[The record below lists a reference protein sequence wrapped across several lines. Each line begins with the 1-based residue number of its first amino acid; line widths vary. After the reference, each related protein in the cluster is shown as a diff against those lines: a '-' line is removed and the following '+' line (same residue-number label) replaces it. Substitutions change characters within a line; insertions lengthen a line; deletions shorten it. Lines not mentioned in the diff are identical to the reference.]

1 MDTFQPRNG
10 TQTSVLFLQKKTQ
23 EQKDIEE
30 KSGMMADYNVFMAM
44 VEKIGHDKRGNPI
57 FKRDQEG
64 NEILISDTNYVSV
77 QDEMGDQVISHEQ
90 RKKIVDDHTPEV
102 SVVFTKWKI
111 QEGIA
116 W

>member
-1 MDTFQPRNG
+1 MSAGQLTIM
-10 TQTSVLFLQKKTQ
+10 LKL
-23 EQKDIEE
+23 
-30 KSGMMADYNVFMAM
+30 VFT
-44 VEKIGHDKRGNPI
+44 R

-90 RKKIVDDHTPEV
+90 RKKIVDDQTPEV
-102 SVVFTKWKI
+102 SVIFTKWKI